1 MNRLFWKEFAG
12 MLCGK
17 RMLSSLVAVL
27 LLCGV
32 TLGSAGIA
40 KLKDTRQMGVASTDT
55 GESEQTV
62 ATTAAKSETYRVAVT
77 ADGRTAS
84 VIVAGGTVAE
94 AVAKAGITLGEWDEL
109 SVDGQSV
116 VAADLAVT
124 VTRVKL
130 EFYTE
135 KELVPY
141 PTTIE
146 RDKTMDSGTE
156 KVAQKGKNG
165 QKEITYCK
173 RYENGE
179 LVSTEVSRE
188 EITLQPLTQVLIK
201 GTKPVVSRII
211 EVGGITLELDAK
223 GQPINYKE
231 MHTGSATAYTA
242 PAGAGTSIGMKAQEG
257 VVAVDPDLIPYRS
270 KLYIVSPDGKF
281 VYGYAVAGDT
291 GGAAMRGDIVVD
303 VFYDTYEEC
312 AMFGRRNM
320 NVYIIG

>member
-1 MNRLFWKEFAG
+1 MNRIFWKEFVG
-12 MLCGK
+12 LLSGK
-17 RMLSSLVAVL
+17 RMLASLIAVTL
-27 LLCGV
+27 LSGL
-32 TLGSAGIA
+32 TLGSAWMAEFGA
-40 KLKDTRQMGVASTDT
+40 AGRLGVANTDAPEAAPYTTSST
-55 GESEQTV
+55 
-62 ATTAAKSETYRVAVT
+62 AKSVTYRVTVT
-77 ADGRTAS
+77 ADGKTSSA
-84 VIVAGGTVAE
+84 IVTGGTVAE
-94 AVAKAGITLGEWDEL
+94 AVAEAGVDLGEWDEL
-109 SVDGQSV
+109 SVDATSLV
-116 VAADLAVT
+116 TADTAVT

-135 KELVPY
+135 TELVPY
-141 PTTIE
+141 PTTIQ

-156 KVAQKGKNG
+156 KVSQAGKNG

-173 RYENGE
+173 RYEDGE

-188 EITLQPLTQVLIK
+188 EITLQPLTQILIK